1 MKASEVR
8 RKFTEYFEKQ
18 GHLALPSSPV
28 VPADDPTILFTNAGM
43 VQFKK
48 IFLGQE
54 QPPPG
59 RRATTVQKCVRAG
72 GKHNDLEQV
81 GHTARH
87 HTFFEM
93 LGNFSFG
100 DYFKRDAIR
109 FAWDFVINELKLPA
123 KHLRVSV
130 FEEDDEARALWKEI
144 SGLPDSRIYGLGAHD
159 NFWQM
164 ADTGPCGPCSE
175 IFIDLAHVAR
185 DFTIPADAKGEWTEI
200 DRKEF
205 SKDAFIEGAE
215 AGRFLEFWNLVFM
228 QFDRQADET
237 LVPLPKPS
245 VDTGLGLERLSA
257 IMQGES
263 NSFHADVFVDL
274 IAAVEK
280 TVGHR
285 YVRDDAAPPSANV
298 KRKTENGKRK
308 TGSGQR
314 ATGSGKLATGRAK
327 KASASKLAPSDLPKG
342 AEPASFRIIADHSR
356 AVAILLADGVFPSN
370 EGRGYV
376 LRRILRRAVRHAWL
390 LGRRAPTL
398 VELMPVVIAQLGD
411 VYPELRQR
419 AKHIIDTTRAEE
431 ERFLATI
438 EGGMKRFDELAPEK
452 TTQGSTAIH
461 GTIAGEDAFKLY
473 DTFGFPIDLTELMAR
488 ERGYS
493 VDIAGFEAA
502 LQGQRTQSQEERRS
516 KKPGIEQD
524 LLGVGEWVIGAVG
537 ATLGGIVDAAAG
549 TRLAPSTKSIQ
560 TSESRLGSA
569 PEVTFTGYD
578 SLDVDTDVIAK
589 RDLADGRVAVML
601 RETPFYAESGG
612 QISDRGEIQ
621 GEGWRVDVD
630 EVRKVDGRTAALGK
644 VTGEVK
650 IGKAK
655 ASVPRD
661 RRRDTERN
669 HTATHLL
676 HAALRRVLGEH
687 VHQAGSLVA
696 PDRLRFDFTHHG
708 PLTPHQLVEVENLVN
723 RGILEGAQLTFEQKP
738 YSEAVAGGAMALF
751 GEKYGDVVR
760 VVTIPGLSVELCGGT
775 HVRNTAEIALF
786 KIVSE
791 TGVAA
796 GVRRIEAVTGRGAL
810 DLLREREAELKE
822 IEGLV
827 RAPAGGAVK
836 RVQTLVEDRHRL
848 EKRLEEAMKS
858 GGGGAIK
865 SLVDQS
871 SVVNGIKIIAANVSA
886 PDLPSLQ
893 AMGDAL
899 REQMQTGVGVLAASF
914 DNGKNTMLAVVSDD
928 LRDRGIRADTILRE
942 LAAAAGGKGGGKP
955 HMAQAGIPDAARMA
969 SVVAD
974 APEMIR
980 KHLAA
985 TA

>member
-1 MKASEVR
+1 MKAAEVR
-8 RKFTEYFEKQ
+8 EKFTDYFEKQ
-18 GHLALPSSPV
+18 GHVLIPSSSL
-28 VPADDPTILFTNAGM
+28 VPGDDPTLLFANAGM

-48 IFLGQE
+48 VFLGQE
-54 QPPPG
+54 QPPG
-59 RRATTVQKCVRAG
+59 GARRATTVQKCVRAG

-109 FAWDFVINELKLPA
+109 FAWEFVTKELKLPA

-130 FEEDDEARALWKEI
+130 YEEDDEARSLWREVA
-144 SGLPDSRIYGLGAHD
+144 GLPDSRIYGLSAHD

-175 IFIDLAHVAR
+175 IFIDLAYVAK
-185 DFTIPADAKGEWTEI
+185 DFALPAGATGEWTEI

-205 SKDAFIEGAE
+205 SKDAFVEGAE

-228 QFDRQADET
+228 QFDRQEDGK

-245 VDTGLGLERLSA
+245 VDTGAGLDRLSA
-257 IMQGES
+257 ILQGES
-263 NSFHADVFVDL
+263 NTFHNDL
-274 IAAVEK
+274 FKPLLKTVEK
-280 TVGHR
+280 L
-285 YVRDDAAPPSANV
+285 VRQKYDRGEA
-298 KRKTENGKRK
+298 G
-308 TGSGQR
+308 
-314 ATGSGKLATGRAK
+314 
-327 KASASKLAPSDLPKG
+327 
-342 AEPASFRIIADHSR
+342 ASFRVIADHSR
-356 AVAILLADGVFPSN
+356 AVAFLLADGVFPSN

-376 LRRILRRAVRHAWL
+376 LRRILRRGVRHAWL
-390 LGRRAPTL
+390 LGRRQPTL
-398 VELMPVVIAQLGD
+398 VEVVKSVIDGMDDA
-411 VYPELRQR
+411 YPELKQR
-419 AKHIIDTTRAEE
+419 SKHILDTTRAEE

-438 EGGMKRFDELAPEK
+438 EGGMRRFDELAPEK

-493 VDIAGFEAA
+493 VDIAGFESA
-502 LQGQRTQSQEERRS
+502 LQAQRTQSQEERRS
-516 KKPGIEQD
+516 KKVGVAQD
-524 LLGVGEWVIGAVG
+524 VLGDGEWVAGEN
-537 ATLGGIVDAAAG
+537 ATSFV
-549 TRLAPSTKSIQ
+549 
-560 TSESRLGSA
+560 
-569 PEVTFTGYD
+569 GYD
-578 SLDVDTDVIAK
+578 SLDVTTEVVAK
-589 RDLADGRVAVML
+589 RDLPDGRVALML
-601 RETPFYAESGG
+601 RETPFYVESGG

-630 EVRKVDGRTAALGK
+630 EVRKVDGRIAALGK
-644 VTGEVK
+644 VTGKVDLGRARA
-650 IGKAK
+650 I
-655 ASVPRD
+655 VPRD

-676 HAALRRVLGEH
+676 HAALRQVLGEH

-708 PLTPHQLVEVENLVN
+708 PLSTQQLAEIENLVN
-723 RGILEGAQLTFEQKP
+723 RGILDGVELTFEQKP
-738 YSEAVAGGAMALF
+738 KAEAQAAGAMSLF
-751 GEKYGDVVR
+751 GEKYGDIVR
-760 VVTIPGLSVELCGGT
+760 VVTIPGLSMELCGGT

-791 TGVAA
+791 TGIAA
-796 GVRRIEAVTGRGAL
+796 GVRRIEAVTGRAAL
-810 DLLREREAELKE
+810 GLFREHERELHE
-822 IEGLV
+822 IETLV
-827 RAPAGGAVK
+827 RAPVGQAVK
-836 RVQTLVEDRHRL
+836 RVQSLVEERRAL
-848 EKRLEEAMKS
+848 EKRLDEAMRS

-865 SLVDQS
+865 SLVDQG
-871 SVVNGIKIIAANVSA
+871 SVVNGVRVVAANVSA
-886 PDLPSLQ
+886 PDLPALQ

-899 REQMQTGVGVLAASF
+899 REQMESGVGVLAASF

-928 LRDRGIRADTILRE
+928 LRDRGVRADTILRE

-955 HMAQAGIPDAARMA
+955 HMAQAGIPDADRMA
-969 SVVAD
+969 SVVAE
-974 APEMIR
+974 APDMIR